1 EGLQV
6 MRNLGAN
13 LAWLL
18 QSIAAGKKAGL
29 AAPEAERRFVT
40 NYIR

>member
-1 EGLQV
+1 

-18 QSIAAGKKAGL
+18 HCIEAGRQAGL

>member
-1 EGLQV
+1 
-6 MRNLGAN
+6 MRNLGSN

-18 QSIAAGKKAGL
+18 QSIAAGRQAGL
-29 AAPEAERRFVT
+29 AALEAERRFVT